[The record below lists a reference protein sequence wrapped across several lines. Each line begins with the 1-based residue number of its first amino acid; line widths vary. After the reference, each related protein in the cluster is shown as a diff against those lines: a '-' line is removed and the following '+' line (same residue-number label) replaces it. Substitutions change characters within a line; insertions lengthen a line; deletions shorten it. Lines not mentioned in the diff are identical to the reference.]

1 MKIIPAID
9 IIDGKCVRLRKGDY
23 DQKTIYNDDP
33 LQIAKMFEDKG
44 FKHLHI
50 VDLDGAKAGKV
61 INLKT
66 LEKIAQN
73 TKLTLDFGGGIKDE
87 TTLKSVLNAGSSQVT
102 IGSLAVKNK
111 ILFQE
116 WILTYGAKKFILGA
130 DVKGRNIAVSGWLE
144 TSDVNLFDFIAEYVS
159 LGIRDVLCTDISK
172 DGMLQG
178 PAFDLYDEL
187 MLKFPDLQLIAS
199 GGVSKIEDVIELKDR
214 KIPAVVIG
222 KAIYEKRL
230 DLDVLIKLS
239 SPLIPLQRGETLK

>member
-9 IIDGKCVRLRKGDY
+9 IIDGKCVRLQKGDY
-23 DQKTIYNDDP
+23 AQKTIYNDNP
-33 LQIAKMFEDKG
+33 LEIAKMFEDKG
-44 FKHLHI
+44 FEYLHI

-61 INLKT
+61 INLKS

-73 TKLTLDFGGGIKDE
+73 TNLTLDFGGGIKTE
-87 TTLKSVLNAGSSQVT
+87 ENLKDVLNAGANQVT

-111 ILFQE
+111 TLFKE
-116 WILTYGAKKFILGA
+116 WISAYGADKFILGA

-144 TSDVNLFDFIAEYVS
+144 TSDVNLFDFISEYVS

-187 MLKFPDLQLIAS
+187 MFQFPDLKLIAS
-199 GGVSKIEDVIELKDR
+199 GGVSKIEDVVELKNS

-222 KAIYEKRL
+222 KAIYEKRI
-230 DLDVLIKLS
+230 DLDDLIK
-239 SPLIPLQRGETLK
+239 I